1 MKKQFLMRVMVCLV
15 FFLSQGALVL
25 ASGSQSPGAD
35 YRSYSNYNDQTNGF
49 VGYSDNDA
57 NPDSVRKDPAFAGGD
72 WTALTLGNGYSYS
85 QAYGY
90 ADAGDLAMGVT
101 AWAKSTP
108 HNNRFTD
115 TYINTAAH
123 NRFTV
128 SADPLS
134 GLENGDTATLNL
146 KVRVDGSLFAAAS
159 QYPYPGWAHSE
170 INADL
175 SIRDYGLSNPA
186 EERSY
191 TVLASFGASA
201 EIEAYDVYEPYWGY
215 GFSSGWEERWA
226 TQSNIQDEDS
236 HSDDWNTNAWDSN
249 GYSHYMDTG
258 WLTIAFEVIVGNLID
273 VDASLYTYVNANNNG
288 EAWAKFDNTFAFD
301 VRPETEGVNIVWEAL
316 GSPRVPWD
324 TEPDPNAVVP
334 EPGTLSLLVSGL
346 ICLAGF
352 SRRSRQE

>member
-1 MKKQFLMRVMVCLV
+1 MRVMVCLV
-15 FFLSQGALVL
+15 FFLSQSALVL

-35 YRSYSNYNDQTNGF
+35 YRSYGNYNDQAIGF
-49 VGYSDNDA
+49 VGYNGNSSD
-57 NPDSVRKDPAFAGGD
+57 PDSVRKDPAFAGGA

-108 HNNRFTD
+108 NNNRFTEA
-115 TYINTAAH
+115 YINTGAH

-128 SADPLS
+128 SADPS
-134 GLENGDTATLNL
+134 SELENGDTAVLNL
-146 KVRVDGSLFAAAS
+146 KVRVDGTLFAAAS

-175 SIRDYGLSNPA
+175 SIRDYGLPVPA
-186 EERSY
+186 DERSY
-191 TVLASFGASA
+191 TQLASFGASA
-201 EIEAYDVYEPYWGY
+201 EIEAYDVYAPYWGY
-215 GFSSGWEERWA
+215 GFSSGGEEYWA
-226 TQSNIQDEDS
+226 TESNMQDMDDDS
-236 HSDDWNTNAWDSN
+236 NEWNTHDWDSN

-273 VDASLYTYVNANNNG
+273 VDASLYTYANAENDG
-288 EAWAKFDNTFAFD
+288 EAWARFGNTFAFD
-301 VRPETEGVNIVWEAL
+301 VRPETEGVNIVWETL